1 MSYFT
6 SRSFLTVCGILTLGS
21 SLASVSAQNVPAPVP
36 AIPAP
41 VAVPDSPVLT
51 VLKQA
56 VTAQKAVAAL
66 SATLSVVSTGSGE
79 GGNQTINLAFQKG
92 LGAKVTVAD
101 KTGPLSQIVSDGKT
115 VTTYD
120 LHSKQYRTQPVP
132 AGQTT
137 ESIVL
142 QQAHAIL
149 LMMMSRPDVLVENF
163 DSDNVHPMILTTE
176 ILGTTPVDVITLH
189 FPVVPNQPKMVVS
202 LEIGHED
209 HLLRRLMETVTVVRK
224 GQPNTFVHT
233 ETISDLNLA
242 PNLTAADFAFTPPAG
257 ATKAATKAAPE
268 AAEPPM
274 FDPRLKPGARPFA
287 LTAKD
292 LSGRP
297 LTLVQYKGKV
307 VLMDFWATWC
317 GPCVGEMPNV
327 IASYKKY
334 HASGFD
340 VVGISLDQ
348 DKTALTSFVAKNKM
362 PWRQV
367 FDGKGWGSA
376 VAKQY
381 GVQSIPFGL
390 LLNRDGTIAAV
401 SVRGDDLPAAIKVA
415 LAKK

>member
-1 MSYFT
+1 MSYFS
-6 SRSFLTVCGILTLGS
+6 SRAFSTACSFLVLGS
-21 SLASVSAQNVPAPVP
+21 SLAAVSAQNIPAPVP
-36 AIPAP
+36 ATPGRAFT
-41 VAVPDSPVLT
+41 PDSPVLT
-51 VLKQA
+51 VLKQTVA
-56 VTAQKAVAAL
+56 AHKVVAAL

-92 LGAKVTVAD
+92 LGAKVMVAD
-101 KTGPLSQIVSDGKT
+101 KTGTLAQIVSDGKT
-115 VTTYD
+115 VTIYD
-120 LHSKQYRTQPVP
+120 LHTKQYRTQPIP
-132 AGQTT
+132 AGQSP

-142 QQAHAIL
+142 PEARAIL
-149 LMMMSRPDVLVENF
+149 PRMMSRPDGLVENF
-163 DSDNVHPMILTTE
+163 DSDQVHPELSTE
-176 ILGTTPVDVITLH
+176 TLGTTPVDVITLH
-189 FPVVPNQPKMVVS
+189 LPVVLNQPVIVVS
-202 LEIGHED
+202 LAIGHDD
-209 HLLRRLMETVTVVRK
+209 HLLRRLMETVNVVQK
-224 GQPNTFVHT
+224 GQPKTFTHT
-233 ETISDLNLA
+233 ETISDLSLT
-242 PNLTAADFAFTPPAG
+242 PTLTAADFTFTPPAG
-257 ATKAATKAAPE
+257 AKTAPVA
-268 AAEPPM
+268 AAEPLM
-274 FDPRLKPGARPFA
+274 YDPRLKVGARPFA

-292 LSGRP
+292 LSGKP